1 MPQNPKKIL
10 EDKITLEKAKIARLD
25 LARRESLKKARSL
38 LLKAQREGMSQSH
51 LARIW
56 KTNPT
61 RMKEMLMQAEQEE
74 IQ

>member
-1 MPQNPKKIL
+1 MPSNPKKIL
-10 EDKITLEKAKIARLD
+10 EEKILLEKAKIARLD
-25 LARRESLKKARSL
+25 SARQESLKKARSL
-38 LLKAQREGMSQSH
+38 LLKAQKDGFTQSH

-74 IQ
+74 SQ